1 MIKLIYCLIL
11 VGIALLISAT
21 MTSSTSSDIFDKPTI
36 SSIEGKQVV
45 IDGLNSNLYITLDKC
60 LPNQLIENNLVIV
73 IDASGSTVASDPTSG
88 ISVISHIDANAISII
103 RKINPN
109 TNIGIVAF
117 GGIITK
123 TNILSMRNETNK
135 TYLENLIRTIAPQ
148 GGSNPTNLDEGLLA
162 ATDLLNSTSGKKEII
177 LFTDGN
183 LMNDNKSYEI
193 LEKIVKDIKNNNIEI
208 HFIQILSSN
217 EQVHITPIY
226 NKLAGAVGSQV
237 IILNP
242 DERLNTLFQEP
253 LLFESCSMKTNE
265 TNRITVTTGDGTPI
279 SGAEIRLDNIT
290 IGETTNGEL
299 SINLLRTG
307 IHYFT
312 ANKPGYKKAIIK
324 VVLPLE
330 NINAT
335 QMIKPNPINDSQ
347 LKTEVKET
355 NESLNGFDW
364 LGKSWFEIIF
374 DNILTW
380 FKLKS

>member
-1 MIKLIYCLIL
+1 MIKLRYCLIL
-11 VGIALLISAT
+11 IGIVLFLSAT
-21 MTSSTSSDIFDKPTI
+21 MTASTASDIFDKPTI

-45 IDGLNSNLYITLDKC
+45 IDGLNSDLYITLDKC

-73 IDASGSTVASDPTSG
+73 IDASGSTAIGSPSL
-88 ISVISHIDANAISII
+88 ISLIDANAISII

-117 GGIITK
+117 GGIIAK
-123 TNILSMRNETNK
+123 TNILSMKNETNK
-135 TYLENLIRTIAPQ
+135 TYLENLIRTIVPQ
-148 GGSNPTNLDEGLLA
+148 GGDNPTNLDQGLLA
-162 ATDLLNSTSGKKEII
+162 ATELLNSTSGKKEII
-177 LFTDGN
+177 LFSDGN
-183 LMNDNKSYEI
+183 LMSDNKIYEI
-193 LEKIVKDIKNNNIEI
+193 LEKIVKDIINNDIEL
-208 HFIQILSSN
+208 HFVQILSSN
-217 EQVHITPIY
+217 EEVHITPIY
-226 NKLAGAVGSQV
+226 KKLAEVVGSQV

-242 DERLNTLFQEP
+242 DERIVLNFNQEP
-253 LLFESCSMKTNE
+253 SLFESCSMKTNE
-265 TNRITVTTGDGTPI
+265 TNRITVTTSDGTPI

-312 ANKPGYKKAIIK
+312 ANKPGYNKAVIK

-374 DNILTW
+374 ENIVTW